1 MSSWTNV
8 YNNKKRSVEEA
19 ILSLPKR
26 CTVVV
31 GLAAMEAQGLLS
43 NLHKFRDNFEYI
55 KVLTCLNMKD
65 YPFISSKESEGILEN
80 HTWFMSVPTRNARD
94 AGLKTVDYIPN
105 NLHMSSTDKFVSEK
119 EEGNKIVFWGTVTPM
134 NEVSGFMSLG
144 LSNVYEM
151 DILEK
156 ADYTVLEVND
166 KVPWTHGETQVH
178 ISQADVVT
186 ESSWTIPD
194 LSVVE
199 PAQTEIQIAQYIA
212 DLVRDGSTVQIGIG
226 GIPNAVAKLLKNKKD
241 LGIHTEMFTESMIE
255 LFEDGIINNS
265 KKSLWRGKF
274 VCAFALGSQNM
285 YRWIDNNPGVW
296 IMRGSYVN
304 DPFVIAKN
312 DNMVSINTAIAVDL
326 TGQVCSESLGAKQF
340 SGSGGQLD
348 THRGAV
354 KSKDGKGIIA
364 LRATA
369 KKGTLSTIVPMHSPG
384 SVVTVPRH
392 DVDYVVTEFGVAH
405 LRGKSVAQRVKA
417 LVNIAHPDFR
427 EQLLKQSYDLGY
439 L

>member
-1 MSSWTNV
+1 
-8 YNNKKRSVEEA
+8 
-19 ILSLPKR
+19 
-26 CTVVV
+26 
-31 GLAAMEAQGLLS
+31 
-43 NLHKFRDNFEYI
+43 
-55 KVLTCLNMKD
+55 
-65 YPFISSKESEGILEN
+65 
-80 HTWFMSVPTRNARD
+80 
-94 AGLKTVDYIPN
+94 
-105 NLHMSSTDKFVSEK
+105 
-119 EEGNKIVFWGTVTPM
+119 M

-186 ESSWTIPD
+186 ESSWAIPD

-241 LGIHTEMFTESMIE
+241 LGVHTEMFTESMIE
-255 LFEDGIINNS
+255 LFENGIINNS

-326 TGQVCSESLGAKQF
+326 TGQVCSESLGVKQF